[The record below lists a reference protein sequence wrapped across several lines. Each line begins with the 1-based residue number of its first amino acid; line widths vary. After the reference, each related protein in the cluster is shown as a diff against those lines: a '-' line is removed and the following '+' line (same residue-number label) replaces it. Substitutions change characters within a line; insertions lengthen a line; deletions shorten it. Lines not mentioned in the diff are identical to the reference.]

1 MKLKFSV
8 EGMYC
13 AACSA
18 SVERVTRRIEG
29 VKEANVDLIGKMLYI
44 EADESTEELINK
56 ITAAVAKAGFSAAPY
71 KGAEKSEPAE
81 KSPADGESVKLK
93 IRLIASVGLL
103 VILMYFTMGHMIG
116 IPVPHALYR
125 DENLTVFALLQL
137 VIAVPVLYL
146 NRKFYRVGFKAL
158 VHRSPNMDT
167 LVAVGSSAAAI
178 YGVVS
183 LFVMTAALGRG
194 DMLTVREYGSNLY
207 FESAAMIVTLV
218 SVGKYLEERSKKK
231 TGAAVEKLTKLA
243 PDTAVIEKDG
253 AYVTVPASELKAGD
267 IVIIRPGEAI
277 PADGVI
283 IDGFSAIDESAITG
297 ESMPVEKGVGDKVMA
312 ASVNQKGS
320 FKFRADKVG
329 AETSL
334 AKIITLVK
342 EAGATKAP
350 IARLADRVSGVFVPV
365 VMTLAAVTFT
375 VWMILTGDFEAAFS
389 CGISV
394 LVISCPCALGLAT
407 PVAVTVAVGK
417 MAERGVLIKSAETI
431 EILRSVDTV
440 ILDKTGTV
448 TKGKPSVTD
457 VVCDDT
463 ETLFSVA
470 ASLEAGSEH
479 PLAEAIRR
487 RCEEEGA
494 EVKAVTGFEAVP
506 GRGIHAVMDGKVCL
520 AGNSAYM
527 KEQGIDTAKYRES
540 EEALARSGKTPM
552 IFALDGKCIGL
563 IAVADTVKANAAEA
577 VAEIKKLNI
586 DVMMLTGDNRITAEA
601 IAREAG
607 VERFEAGLLPDDK
620 ERITK
625 ELMESGRTVAFVG
638 DGIND
643 SPSLARANVG
653 IAIGAGADIAIESAD
668 AVLMKNDLSDVAAA
682 IAMSR
687 KTVRNIKENL
697 FWAFFY
703 NVLGIPVAAGVLAP
717 LGIMLSPM
725 IGAAAMSFSSLFVV
739 TNALRLYRMK

>member
-81 KSPADGESVKLK
+81 KSPADEESVKLK

-137 VIAVPVLYL
+137 VITVPVLYL

-253 AYVTVPASELKAGD
+253 AYVTVPASELKVGD

-283 IDGFSAIDESAITG
+283 VEGGSSVDESALTG
-297 ESMPVEKGVGDKVMA
+297 EPIPVSRSVGDRVMA

-320 FKFRADKVG
+320 FKMRADKVG

-334 AKIITLVK
+334 AGIIKLVK

-350 IARLADRVSGVFVPV
+350 ISRLADRVSGIFVPV
-365 VMTLAAVTFT
+365 VMALAAVTFA
-375 VWMILTGDFEAAFS
+375 VWLIVARDIEAAFS

-407 PVAVTVAVGK
+407 PVAVTVAIGR
-417 MAERGVLIKSAETI
+417 MAGRGILIKSAETV
-431 EILRSVDTV
+431 ELLRDADTV
-440 ILDKTGTV
+440 LLDKTGTV
-448 TKGKPSVTD
+448 TEGKPSVTD
-457 VVCDDT
+457 VVAEDT
-463 ETLFSVA
+463 ELLFSVA
-470 ASLEAGSEH
+470 ASVEAASEH

-487 RCEEEGA
+487 RCEAEGA
-494 EVKAVTGFEAVP
+494 AARPVTDFEALP
-506 GRGIHAVMDGKVCL
+506 GRGVRALLDGKSCF
-520 AGNSAYM
+520 AGNAELM
-527 KEQGIDTAKYRES
+527 AEQGIDAALYTEKAK
-540 EEALARSGKTPM
+540 LFARSGKTPM

-563 IAVADTVKANAAEA
+563 MAVADTVKPGAANAVSALKE
-577 VAEIKKLNI
+577 LGLH
-586 DVMMLTGDNRITAEA
+586 VMMLTGDNPLTAGA
-601 IAREAG
+601 IADEVGITDLR
-607 VERFEAGLLPDDK
+607 AGLLPDDK
-620 ERITK
+620 ERITA
-625 ELMESGRTVAFVG
+625 ELAKKGKTVVFVG

-643 SPSLARANVG
+643 SPSLARAHVG
-653 IAIGAGADIAIESAD
+653 MAIGAGADIAIESAD
-668 AVLMKNDLSDVAAA
+668 AVLMKNELSDVAAA
-682 IAMSR
+682 ISMSR
-687 KTVRNIKENL
+687 KTVRNIKQNL